1 MPKKNNLSSKE
12 YWEKREAYKLKKG
25 LKDLKKIEKELVE
38 EYKKAMNE
46 IGKEISNLF
55 YKYAK
60 DNNLSYSDAKKYL
73 NSSEFREFKRDL
85 KSYMKLIEETGD
97 EELLLELN
105 TLAMKSRISRLEE
118 MFYQCSKYI
127 NEVYENTNKRLTVA
141 YSSTI
146 KDNYYQTIFDIHKSI
161 GVGVSFSY
169 IDNDMIKEILA
180 FPWSGRSYSQNLWI
194 NRTKLKNAM
203 VQELTQMIIQGKGVK
218 ETSRALS
225 KRLDSDYKNC
235 LRLIH
240 TEHSY
245 FMGEATAKAYEE
257 LEVEMYQYSSALD
270 KRTCEHCG
278 SLDGEIFKLVDR
290 TVGVNASPLHPMCR
304 CTELPYVEDN
314 ISTRFARDSKGKGI
328 EIHSSMTY
336 KEWAKIYKIKE

>member
-1 MPKKNNLSSKE
+1 MPKKNSLSSKE

-25 LKDLKKIEKELVE
+25 LKDLKKIEKELVD

-73 NSSEFREFKRDL
+73 NSSEFREFKIDL

-118 MFYQCSKYI
+118 MFYQCGKYI

-169 IDNDMIKEILA
+169 IDNDMIKEILS

-194 NRTKLKNAM
+194 NRTKLKNAI

-225 KRLDSDYKNC
+225 KKLEADYKNC

-245 FMGEATAKAYEE
+245 FMSEATAKAYEE
-257 LEVEMYQYSSALD
+257 LEVEYYQYSSALD
-270 KRTCEHCG
+270 KRTCESCG
-278 SLDGEIFKLVDR
+278 ALDGETFKLVDR
-290 TVGVNASPLHPMCR
+290 TVGVNASPLHPLCR
-304 CTELPYVEDN
+304 CTELPYIEDDH
-314 ISTRFARDSKGKGI
+314 STRFARDEKGKGI
-328 EIHSSMTY
+328 EVSSSMTY
-336 KEWAKIYKIKE
+336 KEWAKIYKIKD

>member
-1 MPKKNNLSSKE
+1 MKE
-12 YWEKREAYKLKKG
+12 T
-25 LKDLKKIEKELVE
+25 
-38 EYKKAMNE
+38 
-46 IGKEISNLF
+46 GKEISNLF
-55 YKYAK
+55 YKYAD

-97 EELLLELN
+97 EQLLLELN
-105 TLAMKSRISRLEE
+105 TLAMKSRITRLEE
-118 MFYQCSKYI
+118 MFYQCGKYI

-146 KDNYYQTIFDIHKSI
+146 KNNYYQTIFDIHKSI

-180 FPWSGRSYSQNLWI
+180 FPWSGRSYSQNLWV

-218 ETSRALS
+218 ETSKALS
-225 KRLDSDYKNC
+225 KKLDADYKNC

-270 KRTCEHCG
+270 KRTCESCG
-278 SLDGEIFKLVDR
+278 ALDGETFKLVDR

-314 ISTRFARDSKGKGI
+314 LSTRFARDEKGKGI
-328 EIHSSMTY
+328 EVPSSMTY
-336 KEWAKIYKIKE
+336 KEWKKIYKIKD

>member
-1 MPKKNNLSSKE
+1 MKNNLSSKE

-38 EYKKAMNE
+38 EYKRAMNE

-118 MFYQCSKYI
+118 MFYQCGKYI
-127 NEVYENTNKRLTVA
+127 NEVYESTNKRLTVV

-225 KRLDSDYKNC
+225 KKLDADYKNC

-257 LEVEMYQYSSALD
+257 LEVEKYQYSSALD
-270 KRTCEHCG
+270 KRTCESCG
-278 SLDGEIFKLVDR
+278 ALDGEIFKLVDR

-314 ISTRFARDSKGKGI
+314 YSTRFARDEKGKGI
-328 EIHSSMTY
+328 EVPSSMTFN
-336 KEWAKIYKIKE
+336 EWKKIYKIKD